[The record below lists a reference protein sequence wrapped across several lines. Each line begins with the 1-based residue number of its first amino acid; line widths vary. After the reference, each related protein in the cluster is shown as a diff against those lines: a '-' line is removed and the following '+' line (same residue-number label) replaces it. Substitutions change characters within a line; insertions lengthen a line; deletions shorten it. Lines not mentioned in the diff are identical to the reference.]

1 MPGDRK
7 NLNAQR
13 EQKNSNGLMPR
24 EELLDYDFMLSV
36 ESMYLSTRGECTG
49 EYSLNKTAEAMGIT
63 GHAYVEVLEKI
74 KLIEQEVLEEH
85 VRASDPGKGRRER
98 R

>member
-1 MPGDRK
+1 MG
-7 NLNAQR
+7 
-13 EQKNSNGLMPR
+13 GL
-24 EELLDYDFMLSV
+24 LSIDYGVVKDV
-36 ESMYLSTRGECTG
+36 
-49 EYSLNKTAEAMGIT
+49 AEAMGIT